1 MLIFSKNACFAYRIK
16 ETIIEIMTIKEHE
29 SLSHAEDS
37 ISENEWSELGK
48 LSREKRTL
56 IPENI
61 DEPVDKKEPSLK
73 KTRNDFS
80 SQS

>member
-1 MLIFSKNACFAYRIK
+1 
-16 ETIIEIMTIKEHE
+16 MTIKEHE

-37 ISENEWSELGK
+37 ISENEWGELEK

-73 KTRNDFS
+73 NKK
-80 SQS
+80 